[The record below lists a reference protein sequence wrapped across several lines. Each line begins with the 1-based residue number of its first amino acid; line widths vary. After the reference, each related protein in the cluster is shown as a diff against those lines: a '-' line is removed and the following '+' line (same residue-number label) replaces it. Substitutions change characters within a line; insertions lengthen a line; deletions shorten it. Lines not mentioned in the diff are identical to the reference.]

1 MRQDNVLH
9 QDGTMNFNHLYHL
22 HIIAEEGSLAGAGH
36 RLSLSSSTLSEQ
48 LKKIEEFFG
57 MPLFDRSSQG
67 LRLTDHGRIL
77 HAFTREMFRV
87 HGRIVSF
94 FHLPDEAGVKA
105 PIEVG
110 VSEGI
115 GEMLPAALYQY
126 LFSGKEYISIHTD
139 SKESLLRQMRQHFLD
154 VVFEFYTDEEQVTS
168 ELHTQNI
175 SAVSVGYYCHP
186 AQEKVVHMK
195 LKKGVRVSLLLLK
208 RISPFTDIF
217 LRELS
222 SRGILTDVVHTF
234 DTSLEIREVLSVT
247 ESIALLPLRSI
258 IRAETRQDLMPLNYP
273 DIPIGKIRLLSA
285 RSESSSLIRDLRAIS

>member
-1 MRQDNVLH
+1 
-9 QDGTMNFNHLYHL
+9 MNFNHLYHL

-57 MPLFDRSSQG
+57 MPLFERSSQG
-67 LRLTDHGRIL
+67 LSLTDHGQIL
-77 HAFTREMFRV
+77 HVFTREMFRV

-94 FHLPDEAGVKA
+94 FHLPGDAGVKA

-154 VVFEFYTDEEQVTS
+154 LVFEFYTDDEQVSS

-175 SAVSVGYYCHP
+175 SSVSVGHFCHP
-186 AQEKVVHMK
+186 AQEKVVNMK
-195 LKKGVRVSLLLLK
+195 LKKGVRISILLLK
-208 RISPFTDIF
+208 RLRSFIDIF
-217 LRELS
+217 IRELT
-222 SRGILTDVVHTF
+222 SRGVSIDAVHTF
-234 DTSLEIREVLSVT
+234 DSSVEIREVLSVT
-247 ESIALLPLRSI
+247 ESIALLPVRSI
-258 IRAETRQDLMPLNYP
+258 IRCETRQDLISLNYP